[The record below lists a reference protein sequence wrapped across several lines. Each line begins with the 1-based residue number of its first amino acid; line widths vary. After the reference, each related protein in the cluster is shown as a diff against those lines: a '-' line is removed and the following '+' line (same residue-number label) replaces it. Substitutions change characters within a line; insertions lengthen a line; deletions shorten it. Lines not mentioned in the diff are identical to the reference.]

1 MPVGHHRLYRT
12 IEDDTVILST
22 STFVGIPPYVPA
34 PSPPPSPTITLPDP
48 ISYEFRVVEYV
59 KDGKIDKVAL
69 QVCMHT
75 HDQYGNIKL
84 HGSWQEVPRIQQQ
97 L

>member
-1 MPVGHHRLYRT
+1 M
-12 IEDDTVILST
+12 ILST
-22 STFVGIPPYVPA
+22 NTFVGIPPYVPVPAAA
-34 PSPPPSPTITLPDP
+34 PAPTIILPDP
-48 ISYEFRVVEYV
+48 ISYEFRVVEYM

-84 HGSWQEVPRIQQQ
+84 HGIWREVPRIQIP

>member
-1 MPVGHHRLYRT
+1 MPIGHHRLYRT
-12 IEDDTVILST
+12 IEDGIVILST
-22 STFVGIPPYVPA
+22 TQFSVLQQTTF
-34 PSPPPSPTITLPDP
+34 SPPPPPIWITMPDP
-48 ISYEFRVVEYV
+48 ISYEFRVVEYM

-84 HGSWQEVPRIQQQ
+84 HGTWQGVPRIQ
-97 L
+97 LPS

>member
-1 MPVGHHRLYRT
+1 MTLTTT
-12 IEDDTVILST
+12 IFGVNQQ
-22 STFVGIPPYVPA
+22 IPFPPPPA
-34 PSPPPSPTITLPDP
+34 PSWSVTLPEP
-48 ISYEFRVVEYV
+48 ISYEFRVAEYM

-84 HGSWQEVPRIQQQ
+84 HGIWQEVPRIQIE

>member
-1 MPVGHHRLYRT
+1 MPIGHHRLYRT
-12 IEDDTVILST
+12 IEDDIVILST
-22 STFVGIPPYVPA
+22 STFLATPPAA
-34 PSPPPSPTITLPDP
+34 PVLPTIILPDP
-48 ISYEFRVVEYV
+48 ISYEFRVVEYM

-84 HGSWQEVPRIQQQ
+84 QGIWKEVPRIQIP

>member
-1 MPVGHHRLYRT
+1 LPIGHHRLYR
-12 IEDDTVILST
+12 IAKDDTVILTT
-22 STFVGIPPYVPA
+22 STFNVVQSTSYPA
-34 PSPPPSPTITLPDP
+34 APPPNWSVTMPEP
-48 ISYEFRVVEYV
+48 ISYEFRVAEYM

-84 HGSWQEVPRIQQQ
+84 HGTWQEVPRIQIQ

>member
-1 MPVGHHRLYRT
+1 M
-12 IEDDTVILST
+12 LST
-22 STFVGIPPYVPA
+22 TQFSVIQQTTF
-34 PSPPPSPTITLPDP
+34 SPPPPPSWSVTMPDP
-48 ISYEFRVVEYV
+48 ISYEFRVVEYM

-84 HGSWQEVPRIQQQ
+84 HGTWQGVPRIQ
-97 L
+97 LPS